1 MGAGEV
7 KVRGARGSPHFD
19 TPPPQTLDRR
29 SPGEVSGETPSPSCV
44 ALHSTDLSS
53 CPSHAKALLAQ
64 HPGGTLISPNLIA
77 QVRASPGPPVAVIRT
92 NSETSAPWC
101 PAVPN
106 EGKVCIFLLRGSC
119 TFPSVK
125 TLTKPKS
132 KERPI
137 YSYLHKKHK
146 SEITLKL

>member
-1 MGAGEV
+1 M
-7 KVRGARGSPHFD
+7 KVRGAGGSPHFD
-19 TPPPQTLDRR
+19 APPPQTPDR
-29 SPGEVSGETPSPSCV
+29 SPGEVSGKTPSPSCV
-44 ALHSTDLSS
+44 ALHGTDLSS

-64 HPGGTLISPNLIA
+64 HPGGALISPNLTA

-92 NSETSAPWC
+92 NSQTPAPWG

-106 EGKVCIFLLRGSC
+106 KGKACIFLLRGSC
-119 TFPSVK
+119 TFPSEK

-137 YSYLHKKHK
+137 YS
-146 SEITLKL
+146 